1 MKELFKKKSAI
12 SKEFYVLFVLTGF
25 LDLIFLFEEYFGF
38 RFPQMAI
45 YVYYAILFLIDIFST
60 FFYIA
65 LLVFIIKELFKKK
78 SAISKEFYVLFVL
91 TGFLDLIFLFEEYFG
106 FRFPQMGFFQHF
118 YMDYLLTTSIFTWCL
133 TYSLA
138 QVILTASFGITASF
152 NRLSCIYWPMYYP
165 KLWSSWRLFLLLAWP
180 FPIITVYFIHFVQ
193 YPTTFALDDEDGV
206 MVGSYADPIPTFQSW
221 FIVFLSHILTL
232 ILVAILN
239 FLLIRKLKK
248 VSIVESLASQ
258 VSKTEITL
266 SKFAQVYFVIILI
279 CVVDE
284 LILCIANEF
293 GWIAAYKY
301 GMTFYMAVESLII
314 FFPPYTLMIIS
325 NDVRK
330 MFFVFIG
337 LRKNDLTVPKIT
349 IRVTKTVI

>member
-1 MKELFKKKSAI
+1 MNILLSHEMNFTHF
-12 SKEFYVLFVLTGF
+12 E
-25 LDLIFLFEEYFGF
+25 LIFFYNQKEQH
-38 RFPQMAI
+38 FPGR
-45 YVYYAILFLIDIFST
+45 
-60 FFYIA
+60 
-65 LLVFIIKELFKKK
+65 FII
-78 SAISKEFYVLFVL
+78 L
-91 TGFLDLIFLFEEYFG
+91 TSSFSLMFLKTCY
-106 FRFPQMGFFQHF
+106 
-118 YMDYLLTTSIFTWCL
+118 S
-133 TYSLA
+133 YSLR
-138 QVILTASFGITASF
+138 LSF
-152 NRLSCIYWPMYYP
+152 NRLSSIYWPMYYP

-232 ILVAILN
+232 IL
-239 FLLIRKLKK
+239 K

-279 CVVDE
+279 CVLDE

-314 FFPPYTLMIIS
+314 FFPPYTLLIIS
-325 NDVRK
+325 SEVRK

-337 LRKNDLTVPKIT
+337 LRKNDLIVPKIT